1 MMGRTGILVA
11 AAALAAAAFVP
22 RPSLACWQCDGVACV
37 PAGSGGRACF
47 LGVGG
52 CVTWG
57 RCGDAPAG
65 GERDDAAPAATG
77 EFALALQLTWLL
89 AEPPPAAP
97 RVVRDVGRRL
107 FGEPA
112 GRALRAA
119 AGGPSGP
126 APVVAAVAG
135 FGEAFDVALR
145 SVSGDGVALAW
156 TAEGRG
162 GRVVLRSLPGGEPVA
177 DGRLTDLDALVVPV
191 RHGGRDCVLV
201 VQPRVLPRLSLRLER
216 EDLARTVRDAV
227 RPGRVRLGVD
237 VAAAAPRP

>member
-1 MMGRTGILVA
+1 MGRTGILIA
-11 AAALAAAAFVP
+11 AAALAAAALAP
-22 RPSLACWQCDGVACV
+22 RAALACWQCDGIACV

-57 RCGDAPAG
+57 RCGDTPPG
-65 GERDDAAPAATG
+65 GERDDAALAVPGDGAM
-77 EFALALQLTWLL
+77 ALQMTWLL
-89 AEPPPAAP
+89 AERPPESP
-97 RVVRDVGRRL
+97 RVARGVGRRL
-107 FGEPA
+107 IGEPA
-112 GRALRAA
+112 ARALRAV
-119 AGGPSGP
+119 AGGATGP

-135 FGEAFDVALR
+135 FGDAFDVGLR
-145 SVSGDGVALAW
+145 GAAGDGVALAW

-162 GRVVLRSLPGGEPVA
+162 GRVVLRPLAGGAPVA
-177 DGRLTDLDALVVPV
+177 DERLADLDALVVPV
-191 RHGGRDCVLV
+191 RHGGRHCVLV

-227 RPGRVRLGVD
+227 RSGRVRLGVD